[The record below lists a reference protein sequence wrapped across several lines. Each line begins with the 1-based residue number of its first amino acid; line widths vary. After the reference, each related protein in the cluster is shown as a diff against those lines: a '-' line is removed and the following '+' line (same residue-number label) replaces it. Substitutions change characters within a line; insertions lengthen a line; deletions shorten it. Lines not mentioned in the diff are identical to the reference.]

1 MKVVEQTLERLLDYQ
16 RFEANADLQRVIDAT
31 HTRYAIRGLSLEE
44 MGCIAAA
51 GVPDIPRADRE
62 RK

>member
-1 MKVVEQTLERLLDYQ
+1 MKVVEQTLGRLFDYQ

-51 GVPDIPRADRE
+51 GVPELPRADRE